1 LRNYIASEIARILL
15 KKSNEKHLIKAKLLN
30 SKKEIKSLNLRDL
43 ELNTAD
49 IISIANLFKVEN
61 EANNCS
67 IKSLSLSY
75 NKQIGNDGAI
85 ALSEHLP
92 KSLCELGFVDCGISD
107 NGGNAILKQLKKLP
121 NLEMI
126 CIEGNNFSETLK
138 NEFYKFKQNNPRIVI
153 VF

>member
-1 LRNYIASEIARILL
+1 MPNYISSEIAGILL

-30 SKKEIKSLNLRDL
+30 SKKEINSLNLRDL

-107 NGGNAILKQLKKLP
+107 DGGNAILKLLKKLP

-138 NEFYKFKQNNPRIVI
+138 NEFYQFKQNNPRIVI